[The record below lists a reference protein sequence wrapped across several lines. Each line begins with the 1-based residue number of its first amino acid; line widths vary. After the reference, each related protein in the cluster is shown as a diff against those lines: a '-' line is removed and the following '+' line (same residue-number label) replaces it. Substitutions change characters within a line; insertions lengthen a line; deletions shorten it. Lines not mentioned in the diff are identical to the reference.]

1 MYKSEKGAAT
11 LGIII
16 VTAILAAVISSFI
29 TYKATAGKNMKF
41 AVIDLQRVVVSSKD
55 IEALKTER
63 DTQIQ
68 DLKKMADDANE
79 KIQAITDEDEKK
91 QASEKYL
98 AEINAKKEGYDKV
111 YASALQASDQK
122 LNDIINAV
130 ADKKGLN
137 VVFNKTS
144 LIQGGEDITDAVVEM
159 VK

>member
-91 QASEKYL
+91 QA
-98 AEINAKKEGYDKV
+98 
-111 YASALQASDQK
+111 
-122 LNDIINAV
+122 
-130 ADKKGLN
+130 
-137 VVFNKTS
+137 
-144 LIQGGEDITDAVVEM
+144 
-159 VK
+159 